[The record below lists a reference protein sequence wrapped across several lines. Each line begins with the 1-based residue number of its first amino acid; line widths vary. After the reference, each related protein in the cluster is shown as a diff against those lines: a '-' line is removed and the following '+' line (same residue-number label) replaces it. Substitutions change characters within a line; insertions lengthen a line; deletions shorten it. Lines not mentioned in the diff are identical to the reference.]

1 LAEADLVL
9 GLKAGRAAMLEPAA
23 AVTAGDVR
31 GLY

>member
-1 LAEADLVL
+1 VL
-9 GLKAGRAAMLEPAA
+9 GLKAGRTAMLEPAA